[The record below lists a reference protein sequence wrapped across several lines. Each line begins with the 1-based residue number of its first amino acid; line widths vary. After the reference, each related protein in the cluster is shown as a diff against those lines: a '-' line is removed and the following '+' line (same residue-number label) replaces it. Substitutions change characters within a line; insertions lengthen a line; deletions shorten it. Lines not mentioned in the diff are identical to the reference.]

1 MLASK
6 GENSRLAFQL
16 VLAIFL
22 VSGGLALGYQVLW
35 SKYLLDF
42 IGVSA
47 YSYAIVLGAFMGGL
61 GIGSWLFGRWIDH
74 TRSPLRAYA
83 YMELGVGVYGALYL
97 QLSRWAA
104 DAYSRWVVFTPEHAG
119 SGTGVWAKV
128 AVAGVLLLPPTILM
142 GGTFPA
148 LLRHVT
154 VRFALIGRRASQ
166 LYALNAAGAVL
177 GSLAMA
183 FVMMPVLG
191 MATSLRA
198 LAVGNAAIAVLAL
211 VLAGR
216 GRGSQEPAGAGEP
229 EPASSIPALAG
240 WQVRLGLGLICFEG
254 FVAFLY
260 EIAWTRYFGL
270 VLGSSTY
277 SFALMLAAFITGIA
291 LGSAILARIDGK
303 IANPM
308 AFFGTTQVVAGAL
321 TALPIPLY
329 PYMPWFFKHVSALF
343 STSEGAFYL
352 YELSKLAVCFLVM
365 VPPTVFIGMS
375 LPLVVR
381 GLGRGADTLG
391 CDSGT
396 VYAWNTWGNLA
407 GALVGGLLLLPLA
420 GTENLL
426 RGAALANGVLAVV
439 LIAAFSP
446 AGRWR
451 LAALAGTGV
460 AALVLLPASWD
471 QRWFTISPFRRSE
484 APSSLQDAR
493 AVLAKRKTLYV
504 RDDPAAH
511 LMVTEYRDAPVPYLA
526 LAVSG
531 KVDATSGWDMPTQAL
546 SAHIPL
552 LLHPHPRSVLV
563 VGLASGVTAGSAL
576 AHDVERVDVVEIV
589 RAMPAATRLFS
600 FVNGDPFRDPRFHL
614 IVDDA
619 RSYVAYSGQRYDVV
633 ISEPSNPWMVGTG
646 SLFSCDFY
654 RRALRVLQPDG
665 LYLQWIQGYEIGDE
679 TLAVVMR
686 SFRGAFPFVYAF
698 QGVSRDLLLL
708 GSRRPLTPDPSV
720 MAARLQRPGVARQL
734 GVLGLGSPEAVLML
748 QRFSP
753 ATADVIASV
762 TDRENT
768 DDNHFLEYRAPRDL
782 FRDLSPSMLDTLD
795 ERLVASPSLLLGQLP
810 AGRLNVELAASLAAT
825 LSNPMIKVPQVTAA
839 LAGAAGFMLRGF
851 APPGAAGE
859 ANVETLE
866 PTPAHLAGYLDVL
879 VRTGRLGEAAKT
891 LTAYEPAILWSVAL
905 SPEAGAFWRGKA
917 GAWAVATRSARDGET
932 FGGFRIDLLAAER
945 RTDQAG
951 RELMAWLQSA
961 TPPSRDGAL
970 LRACRIDR
978 GALCER
984 ALELALARG
993 GDREAE
999 NLRALRAGGPPPR

>member
-1 MLASK
+1 
-6 GENSRLAFQL
+6 LAFQL
-16 VLAIFL
+16 VLALFL

-61 GIGSWLFGRWIDH
+61 GIGSWLFGRWIDR

-83 YMELGVGVYGALYL
+83 YMELGVGLYGALYL
-97 QLSRWAA
+97 QFSRWAA
-104 DAYSRWVVFTPEHAG
+104 EAYSRWVVFTPEHAG
-119 SGTGVWAKV
+119 AGAGVWAKV

-166 LYALNAAGAVL
+166 LYAVNAAGAVL

-191 MATSLRA
+191 MATSLRV

-211 VLAGR
+211 VLAGG
-216 GRGSQEPAGAGEP
+216 GRRAP
-229 EPASSIPALAG
+229 EPARLGESETTPSTLALAP

-291 LGSAILARIDGK
+291 LGSAILARIDRR

-308 AFFGTTQVVAGAL
+308 VAFGTIQLVAGAL

-352 YELSKLAVCFLVM
+352 YELSKLAVCFVVM

-407 GALVGGLLLLPLA
+407 GALAGGLLLLPLA

-426 RGAALANGVLAVV
+426 RGAALANGMLAVV

-446 AGRWR
+446 TGRWR

-460 AALVLLPASWD
+460 AALALLPASWD
-471 QRWFTISPFRRSE
+471 QRWFTISPFRRSD

-546 SAHIPL
+546 TAHIPL

-619 RSYVAYSGQRYDVV
+619 RSYVAYAGQRYDVV

-646 SLFSCDFY
+646 SLFSSDFY

-686 SFRGAFPFVYAF
+686 SFREAFPFVYGF
-698 QGVSRDLLLL
+698 QGVSSDLLLL
-708 GSRRPLTPDPSV
+708 GSRHPLTPDPSV
-720 MAARLQRPGVARQL
+720 MTARLQRPGVARQL
-734 GVLGLGSPEAVLML
+734 GVLGLGSPEAILML

-753 ATADVIASV
+753 ATADVMAAV

-768 DDNHFLEYRAPRDL
+768 DDNHFLEYRAPKDL
-782 FRDLSPSMLDTLD
+782 FRNLSPSMLDTLD
-795 ERLVASPSLLLGQLP
+795 ERLVASPSLLLQQLP
-810 AGRLNVELAASLAAT
+810 AGRLNAELAGSLVAT
-825 LSNPMIKVPQVTAA
+825 LSDPMIKVPQVTAA
-839 LAGAAGFMLRGF
+839 LAGAASFMLRGF
-851 APPGAAGE
+851 GPAAAVGAG
-859 ANVETLE
+859 NVETLE
-866 PTPAHLAGYLDVL
+866 PTPYQLAGYLDAL
-879 VRTGRLGEAAKT
+879 VRTGRVGEAAKT
-891 LTAYEPAILWSVAL
+891 LTAYEPAILWSAAL
-905 SPEAGAFWRGKA
+905 SPEAGAFWRGRA
-917 GAWAVATRSARDGET
+917 GTWAIATRTARDGAL
-932 FGGFRIDLLAAER
+932 FGGFWIDLLAAEH
-945 RTDQAG
+945 RTEQAG
-951 RELMAWLQSA
+951 RELIAWLQSA
-961 TPPSRDGAL
+961 APPSPDWAL

-984 ALELALARG
+984 ALELVLARG

-999 NLRALRAGGPPPR
+999 NLRALRAAGR